1 MNIYIADSYKDYT
14 SFTAKHILH
23 FLEKK
28 QEMKEKL
35 YISVSSEYDT
45 KDIYNAIADEDITK
59 GRTIVGTGRTTITV
73 TVGETDISDKK
84 SIIGYIKGVTGDV
97 NCDGVVN
104 SDDAEEALNLYR
116 NNSKITEDVLARAD
130 IDGNGS
136 IDSMDASLIYDLRYY
151 LK

>member
-1 MNIYIADSYKDYT
+1 MESSNT
-14 SFTAKHILH
+14 SRATVT
-23 FLEKK
+23 
-28 QEMKEKL
+28 Q
-35 YISVSSEYDT
+35 SG
-45 KDIYNAIADEDITK
+45 AI
-59 GRTIVGTGRTTITV
+59 TIVGTGRTTITV

-84 SIIGYIKGVTGDV
+84 SIIGYIKGITGDV